1 MDQNKKKTI
10 AIFINTSWN
19 IYNFRLQLM
28 RRLQSEGYRVVAI
41 SPEDDFSQKI
51 EEAGFEY
58 YSIDINNMGTNPLED
73 IQLTGAIFRLYKK
86 VQPDL
91 LLHYTIKPNIYGTI
105 AAKLAGVPVISN
117 ITGLGTVFLSDTLS
131 CRLAR
136 RLYRIALRIPGKVF
150 FQNPHDLD
158 HFVNKKL
165 VAVEKTELLPG
176 SGIDPQHFR
185 PVQNGNGKDHP
196 FVFLLVARMLK
207 DKGVVEFIEA
217 AQNLLDHKREGQG
230 RPRNGVEFWL
240 LGSLYPGNPTAIL
253 QQEIDVWTQQ
263 SGIKYL
269 GFSDD
274 VMSVIARSDCVV
286 LPSYREGLSR
296 VLLEAASMAK
306 PLITTDVP
314 GCKDVVDD
322 GVNGYL
328 CKIKDAECLTEQ
340 MEKMLRLSADER
352 EEMGKAGRKKV
363 IEGYSECLVIDKYL
377 DAIKEILG

>member
-1 MDQNKKKTI
+1 
-10 AIFINTSWN
+10 
-19 IYNFRLQLM
+19 M

-363 IEGYSECLVIDKYL
+363 IEGYSEYLVIDKYL